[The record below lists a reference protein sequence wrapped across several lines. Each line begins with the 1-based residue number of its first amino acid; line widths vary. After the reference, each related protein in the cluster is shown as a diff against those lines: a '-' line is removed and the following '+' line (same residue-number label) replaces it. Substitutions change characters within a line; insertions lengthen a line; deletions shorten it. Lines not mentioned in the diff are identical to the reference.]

1 MRGLRAGQDGI
12 SEPGDEGAVLALNLA
27 ANSHNL
33 GDRIL
38 IDELAWKVW
47 LATPA
52 LEEVMRTGLSDR
64 TNATE
69 AARFVYPAYLLTK
82 GRPE

>member
-1 MRGLRAGQDGI
+1 VRGLRASHDGG

-38 IDELAWKVW
+38 IDELAAEGV
-47 LATPA
+47 AG
-52 LEEVMRTGLSDR
+52 RTGVGTGHAHWSL
-64 TNATE
+64 
-69 AARFVYPAYLLTK
+69 
-82 GRPE
+82 